1 MAYQTPITIKRALEA
16 ILDREYVLPA
26 IQRELVWTTR
36 KIEMLFDSLM
46 RGYPIASFLFW
57 RVRREHTSKYRFYNF
72 VTNYDA
78 RKPHNTPIE
87 DVPGKSDLTAV
98 LDGQQRLTALNIG
111 LRGSYASKL
120 PRLWWNNPNA
130 FPKKRLYLNL
140 RSQPDENEESLRYD
154 FQFLTEKA
162 ARNRGST
169 TYWYPVGNILK
180 VKEERDLID
189 FVHDEGLSEPR
200 EPQKLLTDLHRVVH
214 RDGVIPYYMEESQ
227 DLQQVLNIF
236 VRTNSGGTVLS
247 RSDMLFSVATAQWDR
262 YDAREEIHGFVDEI
276 NSVGSRFSFNKDFVL
291 KACLM
296 LTEFDTKFMVTNFN
310 RANMSRIQDEW
321 EQIKGSLRLAVQMAA
336 VIGYDS
342 TTLTS
347 ANSLLP
353 LAYYFRHRSLTETWL
368 THGSHEEDRSR
379 VRRWL
384 IRALLKKGVW
394 SGGPDTFLSGLRS
407 VLREPSHQFP
417 TERLEREMQRR
428 GKGLSFNEEELMDLV
443 DIRFGDARVYGVLAL
458 LYPFSVE
465 VTWNPFHID
474 HVFPRAKMSRS
485 ALLRAGVPESEITN
499 LRDRIDRLAN
509 LQLLPDREN
518 TRKSATLPAKWLSD
532 RFKDPDSRR
541 EYEERHDLTGLPA
554 EVTGFSEFY
563 DRRRDQMLNRLR
575 QILSDPAKEAPP

>member
-1 MAYQTPITIKRALEA
+1 MAFQTPITIKRALDA
-16 ILDREYVLPA
+16 IFNHEYVLPA

-57 RVRREHTSKYRFYNF
+57 RVRRDHTSKYRFYDF

-78 RKPHNTPIE
+78 RSPHNTPIG
-87 DVPGKSDLTAV
+87 DVPRESDLTAV

-111 LRGSYASKL
+111 LRGSHASKL
-120 PRLWWNNPNA
+120 PRLWWNNPHA

-140 RSQPDENEESLRYD
+140 RSQPDENEDGLRYD
-154 FQFLTEKA
+154 FQFLTENA
-162 ARNRGST
+162 ARHRGPT
-169 TYWYPVGNILK
+169 TYWYPVANILD
-180 VKEERDLID
+180 VQRDTDLID
-189 FVHDEGLSEPR
+189 FVHDEDLSDAR
-200 EPQKLLTDLHRVVH
+200 EPQKLLTALHHVVH

-262 YDAREEIHGFVDEI
+262 YDAREEIHGFVGEI
-276 NSVGSRFSFNKDFVL
+276 NGVGDHFSFNKDFVL

-321 EQIKGSLRLAVQMAA
+321 EQIKDSLRLAVQMAA
-336 VIGYDS
+336 AIGYDS

-353 LAYYFRHRSLTETWL
+353 LAYYFHRRSLTETWL
-368 THGSHEEDRSR
+368 THRAHDEDRNR

-407 VLREPSHQFP
+407 VLRESSPQFP
-417 TERLEREMQRR
+417 IERLEKEMQRR
-428 GKGLSFNEEELMDLV
+428 GKGLFFNEEELEDLV
-443 DIRFGDARVYGVLAL
+443 DTRFGDARVYGVLAL
-458 LYPFSVE
+458 LYPFSLG
-465 VTWNPFHID
+465 VTWNRFHID
-474 HVFPRAKMSRS
+474 HVFPRAKMKRS
-485 ALLRAGVPESEITN
+485 SLLKAGVQESEITKFQE
-499 LRDRIDRLAN
+499 RVDGLAN
-509 LQLLPDREN
+509 LQFLPDREN
-518 TRKSATLPAKWLSD
+518 TRKSATLPAKWLCD
-532 RFKDPDSRR
+532 QFKDPDSRR
-541 EYEERHDLTGLPA
+541 EYAERHNLTGLPA
-554 EVTGFSEFY
+554 DVSGFPEFY
-563 DRRRDQMLNRLR
+563 DRRRDRMLNRLR
-575 QILSDPAKEAPP
+575 QILGDPAKGALP